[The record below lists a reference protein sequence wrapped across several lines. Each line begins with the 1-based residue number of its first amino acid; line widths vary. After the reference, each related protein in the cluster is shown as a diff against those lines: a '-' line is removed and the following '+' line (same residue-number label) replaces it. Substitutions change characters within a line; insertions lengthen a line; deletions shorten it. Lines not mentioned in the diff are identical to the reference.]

1 MCSLREVYCTG
12 TLRVLKWSTKLLPRR
27 LSPTTKGSC
36 GRSGYFELSTG
47 KFYLKCEKKLP
58 LINDQWQRENLMP
71 TVVSKVAR
79 YRFTSRVFGLLKMCV
94 DEASIFVS
102 PEA

>member
-1 MCSLREVYCTG
+1 MGLEVVYQ
-12 TLRVLKWSTKLLPRR
+12 LN
-27 LSPTTKGSC
+27 
-36 GRSGYFELSTG
+36 
-47 KFYLKCEKKLP
+47 CEKKLP
-58 LINDQWQRENLMP
+58 LIHDQLQRENLMP

-79 YRFTSRVFGLLKMCV
+79 YRFTSRVFGLLKIFV

>member
-1 MCSLREVYCTG
+1 MGLEVVYQ
-12 TLRVLKWSTKLLPRR
+12 LN
-27 LSPTTKGSC
+27 
-36 GRSGYFELSTG
+36 
-47 KFYLKCEKKLP
+47 CEKKLP
-58 LINDQWQRENLMP
+58 LIHDQLQRENLMP

-79 YRFTSRVFGLLKMCV
+79 CRFTSRVFGLLKMCG

>member
-1 MCSLREVYCTG
+1 MYCTG
-12 TLRVLKWSTKLLPRR
+12 TLRVLKWSAKLFPRR
-27 LSPTTKGSC
+27 LSPTTKESC
-36 GRSGYFELSTG
+36 GRSVYIELSTG
-47 KFYLKCEKKLP
+47 KFYLTRDKQLP
-58 LINDQWQRENLMP
+58 LIHDQWQRENLIP

-102 PEA
+102 PEAKVK

>member
-1 MCSLREVYCTG
+1 MYCTG

-58 LINDQWQRENLMP
+58 LIHDQWQRENLMP

-102 PEA
+102 PEAKVE